1 MNKSL
6 EEKSISL
13 LKKFDHGEMLPQHV
27 LLAALTL
34 YGDGGDRDKVVAL
47 KSEITH
53 QLESIR
59 GLPNFSHSVS
69 MTQEAQELLGTIH
82 NFKQVS
88 EILKLDQSDSV
99 PLPSQTSQAA
109 TTEIPTLQEALQ
121 QLNSLIGLESVKSRV
136 NTLVAVH
143 QANQVR
149 INDGA
154 PPVDQGL
161 HIVFTGSPGTGKTTV
176 ARIMADIYRAIG
188 LLPSGQLVEVG
199 RHDLVAGYVGQTAI
213 KVKEAVDKAEGGVLF
228 IDEAYALSNDSGH
241 GFGDEAIATLVKE
254 MEDHRGNMAVIA
266 AGYQEEMKLFI
277 ESNPGL
283 KSRFKTTIDFPDY
296 SAEELTEIFI
306 SLANTHKI
314 NVDTQ
319 LADELPQILTALSKD
334 AKAGNARLVRNL
346 FEESFANMANRAA
359 ADGVIEKSELE
370 LLTIADISNFT
381 GSTKKSF
388 GFS

>member
-1 MNKSL
+1 
-6 EEKSISL
+6 
-13 LKKFDHGEMLPQHV
+13 
-27 LLAALTL
+27 
-34 YGDGGDRDKVVAL
+34 
-47 KSEITH
+47 
-53 QLESIR
+53 
-59 GLPNFSHSVS
+59 
-69 MTQEAQELLGTIH
+69 
-82 NFKQVS
+82 
-88 EILKLDQSDSV
+88 
-99 PLPSQTSQAA
+99 
-109 TTEIPTLQEALQ
+109 
-121 QLNSLIGLESVKSRV
+121 
-136 NTLVAVH
+136 
-143 QANQVR
+143 
-149 INDGA
+149 
-154 PPVDQGL
+154 
-161 HIVFTGSPGTGKTTV
+161 
-176 ARIMADIYRAIG
+176 
-188 LLPSGQLVEVG
+188 
-199 RHDLVAGYVGQTAI
+199 
-213 KVKEAVDKAEGGVLF
+213 
-228 IDEAYALSNDSGH
+228 
-241 GFGDEAIATLVKE
+241 
-254 MEDHRGNMAVIA
+254 A